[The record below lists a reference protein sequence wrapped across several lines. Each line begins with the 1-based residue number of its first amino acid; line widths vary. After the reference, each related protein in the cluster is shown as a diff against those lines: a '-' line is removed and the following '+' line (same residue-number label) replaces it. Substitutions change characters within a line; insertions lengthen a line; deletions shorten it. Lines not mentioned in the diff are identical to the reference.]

1 MPSLKEMIEA
11 INLKVLAGEEVPAEE
26 LRAVIQ
32 AQCEHRLAAA
42 GQAREK
48 KAAAAPPAPIDA
60 KALLSQRF
68 GPRQQS

>member
-26 LRAVIQ
+26 LRQVIA

-48 KAAAAPPAPIDA
+48 KSAATPAPIDA
-60 KALLSQRF
+60 KALLSQKF
-68 GPRQQS
+68 GPKPQA